1 MPTNSEEIS
10 LHSVIPGEVVAV
22 CSSKVKQM
30 GPETQI
36 CGILI

>member
-22 CSSKVKQM
+22 CSKVKQV